1 MIPNEKCVSDL
12 IQLVSEEMV
21 TFAERKHI
29 DAVVNAANPTL
40 MGSKDPGVDRSLHK
54 KIDQILASAS
64 VPKTF
69 NDIIKEEIDT
79 IHSLPDEAIRCRRG
93 EAVVTKGGVSGH
105 CLCKHVIHVVGTKY
119 DGIRDRGL
127 SRKVTAY
134 CSSSC
139 MQNLESC
146 YRQIVTAIMEHPD
159 IKTIAIP
166 IVSSGNYEFPY
177 ETAVRI
183 ALASIGNALLDWRKK
198 DTELFNQS
206 AIQKIYI
213 CIYSADAGER
223 TARYRLAGEVWKSYE
238 KILRYDHKVVMQH
251 TWMAHFR
258 YIQEIRKYD
267 KSRGYFAIA
276 KNFRLLLMYL
286 RVLFLPLLSVKDV
299 LGGYNWERRRA
310 VVEGMV
316 ILKMF
321 LPFAFFMIINECD
334 YSSGLAAGLQ
344 ILTLYLMADTVTYLL
359 VLIVLSDIQRPSAN
373 VIRSMIFLFINYLEV
388 SADMSV
394 LFYLNNFNQTGI
406 CEAVQFGIQAEV
418 VEGCKDSYIN
428 LSLQYANMGIKFFF
442 VSLAFGYFA
451 NHLHQRKFVS

>member
-12 IQLVSEEMV
+12 IQLVPEEIV
-21 TFAERKHI
+21 KFVEREHI

-40 MGSKDPGVDRSLHK
+40 MGSKAPSVDRSLHK
-54 KIDQILASAS
+54 RIDKILKSAP

-69 NDIIKEEIDT
+69 NAIIKEETDT
-79 IHSLPDEAIRCRRG
+79 IRRLPNKAIRCRRG
-93 EAVVTKGGVSGH
+93 EAVVTKGGEPGH
-105 CLCKHVIHVVGTKY
+105 RLCKHVIHVVGTKY
-119 DGIRDRGL
+119 DGIRDQGL

-146 YRQIVTAIMEHPD
+146 YRHIVTAIMEHPD

-183 ALASIGNALLDWRKK
+183 ALASIGNALMDWRKK

-206 AIQKIYI
+206 AIKKIYI
-213 CIYSADAGER
+213 CIYDANPAKQ
-223 TARYRLAGEVWKSYE
+223 TARYRLAGEIWKGYE
-238 KILRYDHKVVMQH
+238 KILRYDHKVVVQN

-267 KSRGYFAIA
+267 KNRGYFAIA

-286 RVLFLPLLSVKDV
+286 RILFLPLLAVKDV

-310 VVEGMV
+310 VVEGTV
-316 ILKMF
+316 ILKMM
-321 LPFAFFMIINECD
+321 LPFAFFMIIKECG
-334 YSSGLAAGLQ
+334 YSSGLAIGLQ
-344 ILTLYLMADTVTYLL
+344 VLTLYLMVDTVTYLL

-388 SADMSV
+388 SADMAV
-394 LFYLNNFNQTGI
+394 LFYLNNLKAGI
-406 CEAVQFGIQAEV
+406 REAVQFGIQAEV
-418 VEGCKDSYIN
+418 AERYKDSVVN

-442 VSLAFGYFA
+442 ISLAFGYFA

>member
-12 IQLVSEEMV
+12 IQLVTEEIV
-21 TFAERKHI
+21 SFVEREHI

-40 MGSKDPGVDRSLHK
+40 MGSNEPSVDQSLHK
-54 KIDQILASAS
+54 RIDEILHPVS
-64 VPKTF
+64 KTF
-69 NDIIKEEIDT
+69 NSIIKEETDKIQG
-79 IHSLPDEAIRCRRG
+79 LPDAAIRCRRG
-93 EAVVTKGGVSGH
+93 EAVVTKGGEPGH
-105 CLCKHVIHVVGTKY
+105 YFCKYVIHVVGTKY
-119 DGIRDRGL
+119 DGIRDKGL
-127 SRKVTAY
+127 SRKATAY

-146 YRQIVTAIMEHPD
+146 YRHIVTAIMEHPD
-159 IKTIAIP
+159 IQTIAIP

-183 ALASIGNALLDWRKK
+183 ALASIGNALMDWRKK

-213 CIYSADAGER
+213 CIYGKDSADQ
-223 TARYRLAGEVWKSYE
+223 TDRYRLAGKVWKSYE
-238 KILRYDHKVVMQH
+238 KILRYDHKVVMQN

-267 KSRGYFAIA
+267 KNRGYFAIA
-276 KNFRLLLMYL
+276 RNFRLLLMYL
-286 RVLFLPLLSVKDV
+286 RVIFLPMLSFKDFF
-299 LGGYNWERRRA
+299 GGYNWERRRA
-310 VVEGMV
+310 VVEGTV
-316 ILKMF
+316 ILKML
-321 LPFAFFMIINECD
+321 LPFAFFMIINECG
-334 YSSGLAAGLQ
+334 YSPGLAAGLQ

-388 SADMSV
+388 SADMAI
-394 LFYLNNFNQTGI
+394 LCYLNNFGAI
-406 CEAVQFGIQAEV
+406 DIREAVAFGILAGNINKNGESLV
-418 VEGCKDSYIN
+418 N